1 MGVLRRGGYVEHGGW
16 APFALHLGGVG
27 GPGVGPFAAPGG
39 PQHAGPGLRAGTW
52 VLNGVAGMVA
62 SGTSTTTRPFQGNSP
77 QTMRCGS
84 RVLVNYY

>member
-1 MGVLRRGGYVEHGGW
+1 MSSTEVGPRLLCTWGEW
-16 APFALHLGGVG
+16 G
-27 GPGVGPFAAPGG
+27 GPVSDPSQLPGG
-39 PQHAGPGLRAGTW
+39 PPHAGPGLRAGTW